1 MDEKYRSRKFMLAV
15 TSLALASFFLGLD
28 KLSGSEWV
36 MITAGIL
43 GLYGYNN
50 VQDKRNEAKT

>member
-1 MDEKYRSRKFMLAV
+1 MDDKYRSRKFLLA
-15 TSLALASFFLGLD
+15 TTALALASFFLGVD

-50 VQDKRNEAKT
+50 VQEKRDV

>member
-1 MDEKYRSRKFMLAV
+1 MDDKFRSRKFMLAV

-50 VQDKRNEAKT
+50 VQEKRGV